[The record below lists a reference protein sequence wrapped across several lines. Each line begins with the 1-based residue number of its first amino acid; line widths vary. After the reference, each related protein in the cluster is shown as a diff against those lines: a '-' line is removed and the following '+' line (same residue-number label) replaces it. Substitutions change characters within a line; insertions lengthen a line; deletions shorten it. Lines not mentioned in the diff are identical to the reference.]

1 MFVAA
6 AGIGPILQA
15 ALRFGQISI
24 GRGEKELAAGL
35 SEVGHHLKR
44 LAVKQRHSPWKES
57 MSVEIYI
64 VKTRSLFQVDS
75 KYNYNMLQL

>member
-24 GRGEKELAAGL
+24 GRGEKELATGL

-44 LAVKQRHSPWKES
+44 LAVKQCHSPCEES
-57 MSVEIYI
+57 TRMKIYCQNKMC
-64 VKTRSLFQVDS
+64 VQS
-75 KYNYNMLQL
+75 